1 MCAKIIAEQVPP
13 EFQESHVWHELDY
26 GMYEGLVIHGNRDF
40 KGYAEDTIEGAIIKF
55 CEEWNGIADL
65 DDGFFVDGL
74 ENLLDDL
81 EIDDE
86 KERRQKIE
94 EVYGVL
100 RFAEAA
106 PRRWELDELLYCR
119 ALDILVGGEWK
130 YESGCGIMQSEWQG
144 FYYNYSMYDC
154 GIEWL
159 ITGYW
164 NEGSE
169 WVCWEEGCEDDYTNV
184 YCYKWDDDEIKK
196 EIMNA
201 MGGDEVE
208 LRKFAGWTRLPNYVT
223 A

>member
-13 EFQESHVWHELDY
+13 EYQESHVWHELDY

-40 KGYAEDTIEGAIIKF
+40 NGYAEDTIEGSIIKF

-65 DDGFFVDGL
+65 DDEFFISEL

-86 KERRQKIE
+86 KERRQKIKK
-94 EVYGVL
+94 V
-100 RFAEAA
+100 F
-106 PRRWELDELLYCR
+106 ELLTQDISTLSFIYEEDIYCKV
-119 ALDILVGGEWK
+119 LDLLVGGEWHN
-130 YESGCGIMQSEWQG
+130 EIGRGSSQREWNI
-144 FYYNYSMYDC
+144 FYYDYSVYDC

-159 ITGYW
+159 IVGYF

-169 WVCWEEGCEDDYTNV
+169 WICWFEDDEDNNCGV
-184 YCYKWDDDEIKK
+184 YCYKWDDEDIKEEI
-196 EIMNA
+196 ISA

-208 LRKFAGWTRLPNYVT
+208 LRKFTGWARLPNYEVV
-223 A
+223 

>member
-13 EFQESHVWHELDY
+13 EYQESHVWHELDY

-40 KGYAEDTIEGAIIKF
+40 NGYAEDTIEGSIIKF

-65 DDGFFVDGL
+65 DDEFFISEL

-86 KERRQKIE
+86 KERRQRIKK
-94 EVYGVL
+94 V
-100 RFAEAA
+100 F
-106 PRRWELDELLYCR
+106 ELLTQDISTLSFIYEEDIYCKV
-119 ALDILVGGEWK
+119 LDLLVGGEWHN
-130 YESGCGIMQSEWQG
+130 EIGRGSSQREWNI
-144 FYYNYSMYDC
+144 FYYDYSVYDC

-159 ITGYW
+159 IVGYF

-169 WVCWEEGCEDDYTNV
+169 WICWFEDDEDNNCGV
-184 YCYKWDDDEIKK
+184 YCYKWDDEDIKEEI
-196 EIMNA
+196 ISA

-208 LRKFAGWTRLPNYVT
+208 LRKFTGWARLPNYEVV
-223 A
+223 

>member
-26 GMYEGLVIHGNRDF
+26 GMYEGLVICGNRNLL
-40 KGYAEDTIEGAIIKF
+40 GYAEDTVEGTIIRF
-55 CEEWNGIADL
+55 CEEWNGHADL
-65 DDGFFVDGL
+65 GDRFFVDEL

-81 EIDDE
+81 EIEDE

-100 RFAEAA
+100 KFAEAA
-106 PRRWELDELLYCR
+106 PRHWELDELLYCR
-119 ALDILVGGEWK
+119 VLDILVGGEWK
-130 YESGCGIMQSEWQG
+130 YELGRGIMQSEWQG

-169 WVCWEEGCEDDYTNV
+169 WVCWKEECEDDNTNV
-184 YCYKWDDDEIKK
+184 YCYKWGDGEIKR

-208 LRKFAGWTRLPNYVT
+208 LRKFTGWTRLPNYEVV
-223 A
+223 